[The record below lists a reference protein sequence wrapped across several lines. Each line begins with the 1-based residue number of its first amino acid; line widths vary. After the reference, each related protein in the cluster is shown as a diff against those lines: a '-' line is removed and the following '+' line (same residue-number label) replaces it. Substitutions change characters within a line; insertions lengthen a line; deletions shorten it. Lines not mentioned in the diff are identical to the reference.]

1 MNLLSELRG
10 FEFVTTLVLVFRKI
24 DSEDKRK
31 NDTFYSKAEIII
43 MKLIMYFNQSA
54 LQLCQTYK
62 NL

>member
-1 MNLLSELRG
+1 MDLLSELRG

-54 LQLCQTYK
+54 PQTCQTYK